1 LTPDIP
7 QSRIKVLPTV
17 EHFLNHGGHKAAAI
31 LDCQRAIKQLNL
43 ALTFRETQE
52 TKKMKGK

>member
-7 QSRIKVLPTV
+7 QRRIRGLPTV
-17 EHFLNHGGHKAAAI
+17 KRFLNHGGHKAAAI
-31 LDCQRAIKQLNL
+31 LDCQREIERLNF

-52 TKKMKGK
+52 TTKMKGK